1 MYTIKQLTAILGISE
16 ATLYNRLRE
25 FDDFLRSYRRRNKE
39 NNQNLITEDGRRI
52 LERIEELRKQGYPF
66 EEIKRKLTE
75 ELKPGQVHESPG
87 DNDSQGSL
95 ESLESLENLQR
106 RVAMLEI
113 ENAQLRERLQ
123 ELKDRIASLEKDKE
137 WLQHLLQNR
146 LPPTEEEIRE
156 KLSQRVSRWERF
168 KQFLKGV

>member
-1 MYTIKQLTAILGISE
+1 MYTIKELTAILGISE

-25 FDDFLRSYRRRNKE
+25 FDDFLRDYRRKNKE

-66 EEIKRKLTE
+66 EEIRRRLSK
-75 ELKPGQVHESPG
+75 ELATDEPPRVE
-87 DNDSQGSL
+87 DSQGSL
-95 ESLESLENLQR
+95 ETLETLKNLQS
-106 RVAMLEI
+106 RVALLET

-123 ELKDRIASLEKDKE
+123 ELKDRIMSLERDKE

-146 LPPTEEEIRE
+146 LPPTREEIHE